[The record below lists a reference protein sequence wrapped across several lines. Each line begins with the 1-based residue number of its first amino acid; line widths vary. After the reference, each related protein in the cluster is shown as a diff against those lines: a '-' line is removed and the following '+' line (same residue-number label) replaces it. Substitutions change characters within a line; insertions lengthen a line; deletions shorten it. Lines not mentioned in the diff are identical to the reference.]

1 MTKVFV
7 DCSRKAMS
15 TLTPM
20 RHNSC
25 EVKLDEES
33 FDRPSCA
40 DCAGIWRLENFE
52 ITNYGGTTYY
62 TKITNA
68 GQQATDHDQ
77 DGNKYTIYAYDLP
90 GYDEKGSLQQ
100 LKFNANQDR
109 PLKMNAYLKVIY
121 NDKKG
126 VTDWQRVPRAEVP
139 KAALAKLD

>member
-1 MTKVFV
+1 MKKVLIGLVVLIVLVFGGL
-7 DCSRKAMS
+7 K
-15 TLTPM
+15 
-20 RHNSC
+20 
-25 EVKLDEES
+25 
-33 FDRPSCA
+33 
-40 DCAGIWRLENFE
+40 IFE

-90 GYDEKGSLQQ
+90 SYDEKGSLQQ